1 MSQLIV
7 YLPPESADPKA
18 LFEYVLSPDGGTV
31 AGHARVP
38 LALLPVSTQHEV
50 VLVLPAQWLSWHQIT
65 LPPGSLPRQMLGER
79 SSTRL
84 RSILE
89 GLLEDQLLDEPA
101 QLHFALQPQPATGVS
116 IWVVTTARE
125 AIHAALKSLAQAG
138 HEVARI
144 VPELTVQALV
154 QSLYVTERS
163 DGAQMVGLLR
173 SDQPNKQ
180 GVEVSSVLVCPMTAE
195 SIALLEPP
203 ITAGSNPPSLPAEDK
218 GRPERLQVV
227 AEPVVSQ
234 RAEQL
239 FHKPVV
245 LQQRSHR
252 LLEAAQS
259 AWDLAQ
265 FDLAHA
271 RRDRRLARWGQGAR
285 SLMRAP
291 EWRAARW
298 SLLAIMAAN
307 LVGLNFW
314 ALREQSALQV
324 QRQQIRAVL
333 TQTFPK
339 IPVVVD
345 APVQMAR
352 EVARLQRTRP
362 NPAGA
367 DLEAMLSTFSALAP
381 TEYSPQVIEYVGN
394 ELRLV
399 GPGLPAAQQLEL
411 IKGLQ
416 SRGLVASVQGDGWV
430 ISAGANR

>member
-1 MSQLIV
+1 
-7 YLPPESADPKA
+7 
-18 LFEYVLSPDGGTV
+18 
-31 AGHARVP
+31 
-38 LALLPVSTQHEV
+38 
-50 VLVLPAQWLSWHQIT
+50 
-65 LPPGSLPRQMLGER
+65 
-79 SSTRL
+79 
-84 RSILE
+84 
-89 GLLEDQLLDEPA
+89 
-101 QLHFALQPQPATGVS
+101 
-116 IWVVTTARE
+116 
-125 AIHAALKSLAQAG
+125 
-138 HEVARI
+138 
-144 VPELTVQALV
+144 
-154 QSLYVTERS
+154 
-163 DGAQMVGLLR
+163 
-173 SDQPNKQ
+173 
-180 GVEVSSVLVCPMTAE
+180 
-195 SIALLEPP
+195 
-203 ITAGSNPPSLPAEDK
+203 
-218 GRPERLQVV
+218 LQVV

-245 LQQRSHR
+245 LQQRSQR

-307 LVGLNFW
+307 LVGLNVW

-324 QRQQIRAVL
+324 QRQQVRAVL

-399 GPGLPAAQQLEL
+399 GPGLPAAQQSEL